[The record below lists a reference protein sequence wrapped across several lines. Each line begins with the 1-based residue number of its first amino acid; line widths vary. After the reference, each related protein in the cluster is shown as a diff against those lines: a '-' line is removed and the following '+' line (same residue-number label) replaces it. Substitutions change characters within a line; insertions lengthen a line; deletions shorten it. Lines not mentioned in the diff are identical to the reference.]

1 MSVRYWTLFFENPS
15 CYMPC
20 ICSAYNGE
28 THEGDG
34 TDLPREQMVV
44 SFFYVKHT
52 KTWTLTDHWL
62 WRFEWKIFYWVRR
75 KA

>member
-34 TDLPREQMVV
+34 TDLPREQLVV
-44 SFFYVKHT
+44 SFFMSNIQKH
-52 KTWTLTDHWL
+52 
-62 WRFEWKIFYWVRR
+62 EP
-75 KA
+75 